1 MRVPRKYFR
10 KIEAILYEY
19 KEIVEELKQR
29 LDDLCYS
36 GLSSSV
42 VQVSGTCLYNN
53 PVLRAVV
60 GRLENRKIKALSE
73 KIYAIEK
80 ALQRL
85 SDIER
90 KIFQMRYV
98 EVLPKERILKAIG
111 LSNSAFY
118 ERLHRIVYAA
128 GVELGII
135 DAVDVLE
142 D

>member
-1 MRVPRKYFR
+1 
-10 KIEAILYEY
+10 
-19 KEIVEELKQR
+19 
-29 LDDLCYS
+29 
-36 GLSSSV
+36 
-42 VQVSGTCLYNN
+42 LYNN